1 MASRRQRYYNRG
13 RTVYRTVTKTR
24 RYNRK
29 GFGIAM
35 NGQFLIGAAASFV
48 PVSLPP
54 IANTAIA
61 GVAVAP
67 IRLPGGIKM
76 MAQGYMMGKIV
87 QQFIGNPLAGNTS
100 TTSNGGWY

>member
-1 MASRRQRYYNRG
+1 MASRRQHRG
-13 RTVYRTVTKTR
+13 RTVYRTVTRTR
-24 RYNRK
+24 RYNRGK
-29 GFGIAM
+29 FGIAM

-76 MAQGYMMGKIV
+76 MAQGYMMGKII
-87 QQFIGNPLAGNTS
+87 QQFIGNPLAGSASTGTS
-100 TTSNGGWY
+100 SGGWY